1 MGYIVLNCRDL
12 EHRAKAIE
20 RLYATGRGFFRVPD
34 NDEELQ
40 IWMLY
45 DGELSFDKINPD
57 EVGLAVFTKI
67 KAFII
72 AIDARKPLTKE

>member
-12 EHRAKAIE
+12 EHRAKAVK
-20 RLYATGRGFFRVPD
+20 RLKATGRVFNYEPD

-40 IWMLY
+40 IWMMY

-57 EVGLAVFTKI
+57 ETGLVVFTKI
-67 KAFII
+67 KAFIST
-72 AIDARKPLTKE
+72 IDAHKLTKE

>member
-1 MGYIVLNCRDL
+1 MTYFVLNCRDL
-12 EHRAKAIE
+12 KHRDKAIK
-20 RLYATGRGFFRVPD
+20 RLKAVGRVFCTEPSD
-34 NDEELQ
+34 DEELQ
-40 IWMLY
+40 IWMMY